1 MKEENRKIN
10 IVLNPLNLIED
21 KKSTVEFSN
30 ENVFQNKKV
39 KIHNETETVDIYE
52 DLVKTIEEKD
62 KIIKELSNKI
72 REQEII
78 INQSDR
84 NINNNKINQAIEIV
98 DYLLNTKSIDLEI
111 QTEQNKNKRLTNIIE
126 MLISKIK
133 ELKMNKLS

>member
-1 MKEENRKIN
+1 MKEDNRKIN